1 MKKIFAV
8 WLLVVMMILSSCN
21 TSPDVDSNIPND
33 SDSVTEIVTET
44 ESVTLADTSI
54 DSDTSITDDTVVDAT
69 TDSDTSAEDTTI
81 AETTDGDTS
90 AEDTTIAETTDGDTS
105 AEDTTI
111 ADTTNGDTSV
121 EDTTIADTTDGDTS
135 TEGTIEETLIESDTS
150 TEDTTITETNSS
162 TENDTLQTT
171 EEHSTYIET
180 ESSPEIEITSDS
192 TDTSESH
199 EESDTVTVEDTDTEA
214 SDGETT
220 ESQKDEVTT
229 EFESEEVTSKETETT
244 VSTESEATTN
254 IESETTTNTENETQT
269 PDINTDCTDGHK
281 DLGNDGYCD
290 DCGISVIIF
299 FDIFAINDLHGKFDD
314 TDANIGVD
322 ELTSYLKAQKKQ
334 NEYTLL
340 FSSGDMWQGSSESNL
355 TKGKIVT
362 EWMNAL
368 DFVSMTLGNHEYDW
382 GEEYVIENS
391 KLANFPFLAINVYDR
406 ATNKPVDYCQ
416 SSTVID
422 YGSVQIGIIGAIGD
436 CYSSISSDK
445 TEGIY
450 FKVGSELTS
459 LVKAEAQ
466 KLRSE
471 GVDFIIYSIHDGYD
485 KNSSGSQSISSS
497 SISSYYSSELSSG
510 GYIDMVFEGHTH
522 KSYTLIDQSG
532 VYHFQNGG
540 DNNGISHAEISIN
553 IANFNSSVESAEIIS
568 YKVYGSYTD
577 DPIVDALL
585 EKYKDEISKGTEIL
599 GTISKT
605 LSGETIKQLVAKL
618 YYEFGVKTWGD
629 KYNIVLGGGFLN
641 VRSPYNI
648 YAGDVKYSDIQSV
661 LPFDN
666 NLVLCSIKGKDLK
679 NKFFET
685 TNSNYYISYGDYGAS
700 VKNNIDP
707 NATYYV
713 IVDSYTSS
721 YKYNN
726 LTEIARIDEEFF
738 ARDLLAEYIKNGN
751 VK

>member
-1 MKKIFAV
+1 MKKIFVV
-8 WLLVVMMILSSCN
+8 WLLVAVMLLSSCN
-21 TSPDVDSNIPND
+21 TFVTIDNI
-33 SDSVTEIVTET
+33 
-44 ESVTLADTSI
+44 
-54 DSDTSITDDTVVDAT
+54 
-69 TDSDTSAEDTTI
+69 TSADSTSKESASSVESATV
-81 AETTDGDTS
+81 ESS
-90 AEDTTIAETTDGDTS
+90 AESETVRG
-105 AEDTTI
+105 
-111 ADTTNGDTSV
+111 
-121 EDTTIADTTDGDTS
+121 
-135 TEGTIEETLIESDTS
+135 
-150 TEDTTITETNSS
+150 
-162 TENDTLQTT
+162 
-171 EEHSTYIET
+171 
-180 ESSPEIEITSDS
+180 
-192 TDTSESH
+192 
-199 EESDTVTVEDTDTEA
+199 ESDTVKV
-214 SDGETT
+214 
-220 ESQKDEVTT
+220 
-229 EFESEEVTSKETETT
+229 ETETARGESDT
-244 VSTESEATTN
+244 TRVEVETEPLH
-254 IESETTTNTENETQT
+254 
-269 PDINTDCTDGHK
+269 PDCIDGHR
-281 DLGNDGYCD
+281 DDENNGLCD
-290 DCGISVIIF
+290 DCGISVLIF
-299 FDIFAINDLHGKFDD
+299 FDIFAINDLHGKFGD

-322 ELTSYLKAQKKQ
+322 ELTSYLKEQKKQ
-334 NEYTLL
+334 NPYTLL

-355 TKGKIVT
+355 TKGKIMT
-362 EWMNAL
+362 EWMNEL
-368 DFVSMTLGNHEYDW
+368 DFISMTLGNHEYDW

-391 KLANFPFLAINVYDR
+391 KLAEFPFLAINIYDKD
-406 ATNKPVDYCQ
+406 TNKLVDYCK

-436 CYSSISSDK
+436 CYSSIASDK

-450 FKVGSELTS
+450 FKVGNELTS

-466 KLRSE
+466 KLRAA

-485 KNSSGSQSISSS
+485 QSSSGLGNIFSNNL
-497 SISSYYSSELSSG
+497 SSYYSPELSSG
-510 GYIDMVFEGHTH
+510 GYVDMVFEGHTH

-553 IANFNSSVESAEIIS
+553 IANLSSIVEFAEIVS
-568 YKVYGSYTD
+568 YKTYGTYKD
-577 DPIVDALL
+577 DPIVENLL
-585 EKYKDEISKGTEIL
+585 QKYQSEISKGSEVL

-605 LSGETIKQLVAKL
+605 LYGETIKQTVAKL

-685 TNSNYYISYGDYGAS
+685 SNSNYYISYGEYGAS

-726 LTEIARIDEEFF
+726 LTEIARIEDDIF